1 MEDLLIGLGILLLL
15 IIIFLAPNIKM
26 VKEGEAI
33 VIERFGA
40 FSRVI
45 DKPGVYMLIP
55 LIERAIQNVPL
66 TNIDRHF
73 SVTLTKDLLIETH
86 KIHYTYQVIDV
97 MLFVYAALDSVKAF
111 ETYIQNQ
118 TNETLKFDHI
128 SVEVLEETAEV
139 FGMKLHQINL
149 L

>member
-1 MEDLLIGLGILLLL
+1 MEDLWIGLGILLLL

-26 VKEGEAI
+26 VKENEAI

-66 TNIDRHF
+66 TKIERHF
-73 SVTLTKDLLIETH
+73 NVSLTNELLKETH
-86 KIHYTYQVIDV
+86 KIRYTYQVVDV

-118 TNETLKFDHI
+118 TNETLKLDHI
-128 SVEVLEETAEV
+128 SVEILEETAEV
-139 FGMKLHQINL
+139 FGMKLHSINIL
-149 L
+149 